1 MPGLACGLN
10 VRLAKT
16 EGAGNAANH
25 SRRLLGLCAVLQA
38 GATAHAQAYPTK
50 VIKMIVPAGP
60 GGPTDVLAR
69 LVADRMAAALGQP
82 VIIDNRGG
90 GGGAIGAKAVAA
102 ADPDGYT
109 LLFGNTATLANIPAI
124 SKSAGYDSAKN
135 FAGVAKVMDSYQVLV
150 VSPNLPVKSVAELTA
165 YAKANPGKLN
175 YGAAGPI
182 NLTNLAGE
190 LYKLKA
196 GLDFV
201 AVHFKSGAESL
212 TCVVGDQCQLTI
224 DNVTAVRALMEDG
237 KLRPLAV
244 TSARRQ
250 SDFPAL
256 PTMIEAGVPDYVVTS
271 FFGVVA
277 PAGTPAPVIARLN
290 AVINEALRT
299 EAVQAALKKL
309 GAEPTIESPE
319 EFTRLHR
326 RRDAQVDRDRRH
338 RRHQGGLIYAPRTR
352 SITAVASATTSPCQA
367 MCWSGRTS
375 TSLLR

>member
-1 MPGLACGLN
+1 MARITLVCL
-10 VRLAKT
+10 V
-16 EGAGNAANH
+16 
-25 SRRLLGLCAVLQA
+25 GLCAALHAV
-38 GATAHAQAYPTK
+38 GPAHAQAYPTK

-69 LVADRMAAALGQP
+69 LVADRMSAALGQP

-90 GGGAIGAKAVAA
+90 GGGAIGAKAVAQA
-102 ADPDGYT
+102 EPDGYT

-124 SKSAGYDSAKN
+124 SKSAGYDSARN

-212 TCVVGDQCQLTI
+212 TCVIGDQCQLTI

-250 SDFPAL
+250 SDVPDL

-290 AVINEALRT
+290 GVINDALRT

-319 EFTRLHR
+319 QFSDFIAAEMRKWTEIAAIAGIKA
-326 RRDAQVDRDRRH
+326 D
-338 RRHQGGLIYAPRTR
+338 
-352 SITAVASATTSPCQA
+352 
-367 MCWSGRTS
+367 
-375 TSLLR
+375 

>member
-1 MPGLACGLN
+1 MPRITLVCLVG
-10 VRLAKT
+10 V
-16 EGAGNAANH
+16 
-25 SRRLLGLCAVLQA
+25 CAVLHA

-135 FAGVAKVMDSYQVLV
+135 FAGAAKVMDSYQVLV

-212 TCVVGDQCQLTI
+212 TCVVGAQCQ
-224 DNVTAVRALMEDG
+224 R
-237 KLRPLAV
+237 
-244 TSARRQ
+244 
-250 SDFPAL
+250 
-256 PTMIEAGVPDYVVTS
+256 
-271 FFGVVA
+271 
-277 PAGTPAPVIARLN
+277 
-290 AVINEALRT
+290 
-299 EAVQAALKKL
+299 
-309 GAEPTIESPE
+309 SP
-319 EFTRLHR
+319 
-326 RRDAQVDRDRRH
+326 
-338 RRHQGGLIYAPRTR
+338 
-352 SITAVASATTSPCQA
+352 STTSPPCA
-367 MCWSGRTS
+367 H
-375 TSLLR
+375 

>member
-1 MPGLACGLN
+1 MPRITLVC
-10 VRLAKT
+10 
-16 EGAGNAANH
+16 
-25 SRRLLGLCAVLQA
+25 LLGVCAALHADGVAQ
-38 GATAHAQAYPTK
+38 AQAYPTK

-250 SDFPAL
+250 SDFPYL

-277 PAGTPAPVIARLN
+277 PSGTPAPVIARLN

-319 EFTRLHR
+319 AFTRFIAAEMR
-326 RRDAQVDRDRRH
+326 KWTEIAAIAGIKAD
-338 RRHQGGLIYAPRTR
+338 
-352 SITAVASATTSPCQA
+352 
-367 MCWSGRTS
+367 
-375 TSLLR
+375 

>member
-1 MPGLACGLN
+1 MPGLACDLN
-10 VRLAKT
+10 VRLAK
-16 EGAGNAANH
+16 
-25 SRRLLGLCAVLQA
+25 RRVPGMPRITLVCLVGVCAVLHA

-90 GGGAIGAKAVAA
+90 GGGAIGAKAQAA

-109 LLFGNTATLANIPAI
+109 LLFGNTATLATIPAI
-124 SKSAGYDSAKN
+124 SKSAGYESAKN
-135 FAGVAKVMDSYQVLV
+135 CAGVAKVMDSYQVLV

-175 YGAAGPI
+175 YSAAGPI

-212 TCVVGDQCQLTI
+212 TCVVGAQCQLTI

-250 SDFPAL
+250 RDFPDL

-299 EAVQAALKKL
+299 EAVQAALS
-309 GAEPTIESPE
+309 APSP
-319 EFTRLHR
+319 
-326 RRDAQVDRDRRH
+326 
-338 RRHQGGLIYAPRTR
+338 R
-352 SITAVASATTSPCQA
+352 SRARKS
-367 MCWSGRTS
+367 
-375 TSLLR
+375 

>member
-1 MPGLACGLN
+1 MPRITLVC
-10 VRLAKT
+10 
-16 EGAGNAANH
+16 
-25 SRRLLGLCAVLQA
+25 LLGLCAVLHA

-90 GGGAIGAKAVAA
+90 GGGAIGAKAVAV

-201 AVHFKSGAESL
+201 AVHFKSGAESI
-212 TCVVGDQCQLTI
+212 TCVVSDQCQLTI

-237 KLRPLAV
+237 KLCPLAV

-250 SDFPAL
+250 SDFPDL

-299 EAVQAALKKL
+299 EPVQAALKKL
-309 GAEPTIESPE
+309 GAEPTVESPE
-319 EFTRLHR
+319 EFTRFIAAEMR
-326 RRDAQVDRDRRH
+326 KWTEIAAIAGIKAD
-338 RRHQGGLIYAPRTR
+338 
-352 SITAVASATTSPCQA
+352 
-367 MCWSGRTS
+367 
-375 TSLLR
+375 

>member
-1 MPGLACGLN
+1 MPRITLVCLVG
-10 VRLAKT
+10 V
-16 EGAGNAANH
+16 
-25 SRRLLGLCAVLQA
+25 CAVLHA

-150 VSPNLPVKSVAELTA
+150 VSPNLPVKSVAELTT

-212 TCVVGDQCQLTI
+212 TCVVGAQCQLTI
-224 DNVTAVRALMEDG
+224 DNVTAVRALMEDR

-250 SDFPAL
+250 SDFPNL
-256 PTMIEAGVPDYVVTS
+256 PTMIEAGVRLCGDELLRRGGAVRH
-271 FFGVVA
+271 A
-277 PAGTPAPVIARLN
+277 RAGDRAAQRRHQRSAAHGGGAGRAQEARRR
-290 AVINEALRT
+290 AHDR
-299 EAVQAALKKL
+299 
-309 GAEPTIESPE
+309 EPGSVHA
-319 EFTRLHR
+319 LHR
-326 RRDAQVDRDRRH
+326 RRDAQVERDRRH
-338 RRHQGGLIYAPRTR
+338 RRHQGGLSYAPRTR